1 MANQQ
6 KEEGNTQANL
16 TKKQFGVFFRENYH
30 TACLVALRYIAD
42 SARAEDLVQ
51 DVFCAIWEKK
61 ETLNIKTGL
70 KNYFLTAV
78 KNHALNQVQRDK
90 SRTVSLSELLVDL
103 AEEEKNDN
111 FDDEELAVNIASAIE
126 ELPAACRNIF
136 NLSYCEKLT
145 YQQIADQLNIS
156 KNTVK
161 TQMGIAYRQLR
172 EKLKKWVVVLLNLND
187 FPRRSTKKHSFKL
200 K

>member
-6 KEEGNTQANL
+6 EEERFTQTSL
-16 TKKQFGVFFRENYH
+16 TKKQFGNFFRKNYH

-42 SARAEDLVQ
+42 TSQAEDLVQ

-61 ETLNIKTGL
+61 ETLNINTGL

-90 SRTVSLSELLVDL
+90 SRTVSLSELLIDL
-103 AEEEKNDN
+103 TEEECHER
-111 FDDEELAVNIASAIE
+111 FDDEELAVNIASAID

-136 NLSYCEKLT
+136 NLAYHEKLT
-145 YQQIADQLNIS
+145 YQQIADQLNLS

-172 EKLKKWVVVLLNLND
+172 EKLRKWVFVLFSLDN
-187 FPRRSTKKHSFKL
+187 FSR
-200 K
+200 